1 MPMLFVAAAL
11 VTAQLPGTEFSSTP
25 KKTLFSKTSS
35 SKTLGDMYAH
45 WCSSRESTSLLCKRR
60 ALTVKLQTAKE
71 KPERDAILKEMR
83 ELTSAGSSASGTAL
97 KTGMSAISK
106 EYSTMKL
113 SWCGTDAGRATSIC
127 AHPTAKYAGASSKI
141 SSLRPG
147 SPVGGTSTSSAVYEW
162 YCKKADKA
170 EDPVCKRQAILT
182 KYRDPSTT
190 AEAKKA
196 LMEQIKGLKLAPG
209 TTQAIYADFCKQPK
223 NTGASVCTNLR
234 TTAATKEVQAFWCG
248 KPEKAE
254 TPWCKRAGLLQ
265 KLQGLSMTST
275 QGATDNLKDEI
286 ATQRKTIAEQLR
298 AIPVTKELMGDL
310 TAARKAWCEQGGKEN
325 ISFCK
330 PTAAAPRMSVQ

>member
-1 MPMLFVAAAL
+1 
-11 VTAQLPGTEFSSTP
+11 
-25 KKTLFSKTSS
+25 
-35 SKTLGDMYAH
+35 
-45 WCSSRESTSLLCKRR
+45 
-60 ALTVKLQTAKE
+60 
-71 KPERDAILKEMR
+71 
-83 ELTSAGSSASGTAL
+83 
-97 KTGMSAISK
+97 
-106 EYSTMKL
+106 MKL

>member
-1 MPMLFVAAAL
+1 MHANGAA
-11 VTAQLPGTEFSSTP
+11 Q
-25 KKTLFSKTSS
+25 
-35 SKTLGDMYAH
+35 
-45 WCSSRESTSLLCKRR
+45 CSSRESTSLLCKRR

-83 ELTSAGSSASGTAL
+83 ELTSAGSGSASGTAL

-275 QGATDNLKDEI
+275 DGATQSLKDEI
-286 ATQRKTIAEQLR
+286 STQRKTIAEQLR

-325 ISFCK
+325 TSFCK